1 MNYSIGNFGNKEG
14 EDLSK
19 GQILQPVLHILFVS
33 VEEIGEKWIK
43 RLGPSDLMFFPYIKD
58 LMQPQKW
65 LATIL
70 CVTFPGKYQRSK

>member
-1 MNYSIGNFGNKEG
+1 MGNKEG
-14 EDLSK
+14 EDLNK

-43 RLGPSDLMFFPYIKD
+43 RLGPSDLIIFPHIKY
-58 LMQPQKW
+58 LQPQEW

-70 CVTFPGKYQRSK
+70 CVTFPGKDQRSK